1 MRCVQEMRERVQR
14 WSSLRTWKL
23 SSLFSCWNFHR
34 DQAQI
39 WTVCV
44 PILHTVINYGLQLLW
59 HSLSLFLCIHP
70 FSFPRLTLSL
80 AGDCILHMFCS
91 TNADIYQFCTKC
103 NGDCNFHINGI
114 LPFIIKRGAF
124 YIVVYKTR
132 WTTVLFLVHSIQR
145 WTHASYE
152 RYWYRRLHTHKKQQ
166 LGHKI
171 IDICNVTINLKRW
184 KSEQKCDGRCA
195 FSLWWLSWAWWSQR
209 MNAARIFAL
218 FVHCMFFF
226 LSTHFPR

>member
-1 MRCVQEMRERVQR
+1 MDIHYRHILQICHIYSHIEHHSISSFINKSSAILNVKAIDSRVNCLCALCSMCVLDEYSVRIEYSERWACCTQPLSHSPIFLSGRNIPMTTVTTTMIVMHDFINIDAMCAGDERERVQR

-34 DQAQI
+34 DHAQI

-44 PILHTVINYGLQLLW
+44 PILHTVINYGLQLLC
-59 HSLSLFLCIHP
+59 SHP

-132 WTTVLFLVHSIQR
+132 
-145 WTHASYE
+145 
-152 RYWYRRLHTHKKQQ
+152 
-166 LGHKI
+166 
-171 IDICNVTINLKRW
+171 
-184 KSEQKCDGRCA
+184 
-195 FSLWWLSWAWWSQR
+195 
-209 MNAARIFAL
+209 
-218 FVHCMFFF
+218 
-226 LSTHFPR
+226 